1 MLRSKR
7 KSNSGLLALD
17 LETRDVGLQM
27 HPTSVLY
34 VTTDTYWASILRLLN
49 RRYQV
54 IACAYF
60 DIPGGVVTMTVKRES
75 TILYAGKIFL
85 PLSRSSAIL
94 RLVANPII
102 LAAYAVVLSIF
113 LRFKAKRSFDVC
125 IAAHFLLGLC
135 AILLRCMGIV
145 KKMVY
150 WATDWFPQA
159 RTTRKSFLNTNHI
172 RSMVGDLLFLYADRL
187 NANLAD
193 SVWNL
198 THRIAE
204 ARLKKWRGQ
213 LKVTHQRVVYP
224 PLTQKYLDR
233 DSVACGEPEKRIVF
247 FGNLREERG
256 LEPVIDAI
264 ANLSEH
270 GIQVDFLI
278 IGRGK
283 DDPNYANRILKRAV
297 DKGVINNIKVLG
309 FLPIEEVRQI
319 LCTSL
324 VGIALFEGR
333 ENVSNFAFPAKVVH
347 YLESGIPI
355 VVSKDS
361 PLATEVVSNGI
372 GFVTEYNAIRIQQVL
387 DQMLSDIKLVRK
399 LKANVREYVLRMA
412 SGESLYNAIESILYP
427 YD

>member
-7 KSNSGLLALD
+7 KSDSGLLALD
-17 LETRDVGLQM
+17 METRDVGLQM
-27 HPTSVLY
+27 HPTNVLY
-34 VTTDTYWASILRLLN
+34 LTTDTYWASIRRLLN
-49 RRYQV
+49 RHYQV

-60 DIPGGVVTMTVKRES
+60 DIPGGVVTVTVKRES
-75 TILYAGKIFL
+75 TTLYAGKIFL

-94 RLVANPII
+94 RLVANPVI
-102 LAAYAVVLSIF
+102 LVAYAVILSIF
-113 LRFKAKRSFDVC
+113 LRFKTKRNFDVC
-125 IAAHFLLGLC
+125 LAANYWLGLS

-159 RTTRKSFLNTNHI
+159 RTRGKSFLNTNHI
-172 RSMVGDLLFLYADRL
+172 RSIIGDLLFLYADRL
-187 NANLAD
+187 TANLAD

-198 THRIAE
+198 TYRIAE
-204 ARLKKWRGQ
+204 ARLKKWRGR
-213 LKVTHQRVVYP
+213 LKVTHQLVVYP
-224 PLTQKYLDR
+224 PLTHQYLDMN
-233 DSVACGEPEKRIVF
+233 SVARNKPEKRIVF
-247 FGNLREERG
+247 LGRLRKGRG

-270 GIQVDFLI
+270 DIQVDFLI
-278 IGRGK
+278 IGRSK

-297 DKGVINNIKVLG
+297 DKGVINNIKLLG

-324 VGIALFEGR
+324 VGIALFEGK
-333 ENVSNFAFPAKVVH
+333 ENISNFAFPAKVVH

-361 PLATEVVSNGI
+361 ALATEVVSNGI
-372 GFVTEYNAIRIQQVL
+372 GLVVEYTAKSLEQVFSL
-387 DQMLSDIKLVRK
+387 MLSDAKLVRK
-399 LKANVREYVLRMA
+399 LRAAVREYVTRMS
-412 SGESLYNAIESILYP
+412 SGENLYKAIESVRY
-427 YD
+427 